1 MRISLVLLTSLL
13 VFSCARAPLTDR
25 ANAYLPTDKLPELRD
40 SFPISGLQEALQ
52 KTLAA
57 YKSSTLIP
65 QEFRFGDRVI
75 SRNDYRD
82 ALEALGPEM
91 ESFDRLHAFLRAN
104 FDFYQVYGD
113 EEPGQIFSTGYY
125 DVGMKGSRKPAG
137 KLTEPLYRFPPDVVT
152 VDLAAFGERMP
163 DVKPLQDLLIE
174 MKSLKPTWRGR
185 IEKEGSVSRIV
196 PYYQRSEI
204 QRLRPLSG
212 KGLEIA
218 YVDPIDAF
226 FVEIQGSGVVEFPDG
241 KKLRVGYDGQNGSPY
256 QAIGK
261 FLWHVIP
268 KEQMSMQRIRQHLE
282 SLDREHQQQIF
293 DKNPS
298 YVFFKELKGESLTYS
313 GAEVTAHRT
322 IASDSFLFPKG
333 TLGFLEIETPVFTD
347 DHALDPSGWELRP
360 RWVFDQDTG
369 GAIKGGG
376 RTDIYMGLGSE
387 AARIAGPMKRN
398 GKLWYVAPKAE
409 FIERLRAR
417 TGLAH
422 RR

>member
-1 MRISLVLLTSLL
+1 MKLSLISLLCLL
-13 VFSCARAPLTDR
+13 VFSCARAPLTDP
-25 ANAYLPTDKLPELRD
+25 AKSYLPARSMPDLKD
-40 SFPISGLQEALQ
+40 SHSLEGLQNALQ
-52 KTLAA
+52 KTLQA
-57 YKSSTLIP
+57 YKTSTTIP

-75 SRNDYRD
+75 SRTDYRD
-82 ALEALGPEM
+82 ALEALWPET
-91 ESFDRLHAFLRAN
+91 ETFERFHAFVLAN
-104 FDFYQVYGD
+104 FDFYEVYGD

-125 DVGMKGSRKPAG
+125 DVGMKGARKPTG

-152 VDLAAFGERMP
+152 IDLAAYAERMP

-174 MKSLKPTWRGR
+174 MKSMKPAWRGR
-185 IEKEGSVSRIV
+185 LVKEGAVQKVV

-204 QRLRPLSG
+204 QRQRPLAG
-212 KGLEIA
+212 KGLELA

-226 FVEIQGSGVVEFPDG
+226 FVEIQGSGVVELEDG

-256 QAIGK
+256 QPIGK

-268 KEQMSMQRIRQHLE
+268 KELMSMQRIRQHLE
-282 SLDREHQQQIF
+282 TLDREQQQQVF

-322 IASDSFLFPKG
+322 IASDSYLFPKG
-333 TLGFLEIETPVFTD
+333 TLGFLEIETPTFSD
-347 DHALDPSGWELRP
+347 DNALDPTGWEPRP

-376 RTDIYMGLGSE
+376 RTDIYMGLGPE
-387 AARIAGPMKRN
+387 AARLAGPMKRK
-398 GKLWYVAPKAE
+398 GRLWYVAPKAE
-409 FIERLRAR
+409 FTERLRAR
-417 TGLAH
+417 TGLA
-422 RR
+422 RN